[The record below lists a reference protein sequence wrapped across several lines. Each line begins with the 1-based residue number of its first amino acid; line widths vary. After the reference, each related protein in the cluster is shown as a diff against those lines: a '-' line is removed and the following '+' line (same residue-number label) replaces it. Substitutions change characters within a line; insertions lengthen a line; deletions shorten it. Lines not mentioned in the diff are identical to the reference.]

1 MKITSVYATRT
12 FKLILE
18 FGKKEYR
25 MLDIKKFLESDNGVL
40 ANIRDN
46 LDLFLTVDVDD
57 VAGTVC
63 WENGVDFDPVI
74 LYEKSIDVDSLL
86 DVI

>member
-1 MKITSVYATRT
+1 MKITSVYPTRT

-18 FGKKEYR
+18 FDKKEYR
-25 MLDIKKFLESDNGVL
+25 MLNIKKFLQSDNGVL
-40 ANIRDN
+40 ADIRDN
-46 LDLFLTVDVDD
+46 LDLFLTVDVDK

-63 WENGVDFDPVI
+63 WENGVDFDPAI

>member
-1 MKITSVYATRT
+1 MKITSVYPTRT

-18 FGKKEYR
+18 FDKKEYR
-25 MLDIKKFLESDNGVL
+25 MLDIKKFLQSDEGVL
-40 ANIRDN
+40 ADVRDN
-46 LDLFLTVDVDD
+46 LALFLTVDVDE

-63 WENGVDFDPVI
+63 WENGVDFDPTI
-74 LYEKSIDVDSLL
+74 LYQKSIDVDSLL